1 MDLLLMVFGTE
12 SNNIDVIFEFIF
24 ELFALKSTA

>member
-1 MDLLLMVFGTE
+1 MDLLLTVFGTE
-12 SNNIDVIFEFIF
+12 SNNIDVIFEFIS